1 MADGPILT
9 ERHGQKGLET
19 VMKRIA
25 WPILL
30 AILISACQSEGG
42 KFSASPSPINK
53 ELDQSPPA
61 VTSDG
66 FSPTLVSS
74 RPLETAMLIESTVPA
89 AEPAAKQTEEISP
102 IASPSRSPSRSPMAT
117 LKAIDEG
124 DLPTEEPTVTP
135 TVTVNGHYK
144 GTYFRGLDSAPVTMI
159 DYSDFL

>member
-1 MADGPILT
+1 MADSPILT

-30 AILISACQSEGG
+30 AILVSACQSEGG
-42 KFSASPSPINK
+42 KISALPSPINT

-66 FSPTLVSS
+66 FSPTLVNS
-74 RPLETAMLIESTVPA
+74 RPLETATPIESTLPA
-89 AEPAAKQTEEISP
+89 AEPAAKETEEM
-102 IASPSRSPSRSPMAT
+102 SPSASPSRSPMAT
-117 LKAIDEG
+117 LEAIDEG
-124 DLPTEEPTVTP
+124 DLPTEEPTLTP

-144 GTYFRGLDSAPVTMI
+144 GTYFRGLESAPITMI